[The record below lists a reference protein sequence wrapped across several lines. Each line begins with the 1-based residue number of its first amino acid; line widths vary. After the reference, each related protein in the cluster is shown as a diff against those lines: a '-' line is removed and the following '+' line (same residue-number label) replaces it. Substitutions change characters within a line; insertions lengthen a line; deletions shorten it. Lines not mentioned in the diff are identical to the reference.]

1 MRNWSWRRKTG
12 ALFVLLAG
20 LVVLSGLLALLS
32 YRLGYLDVWLASRI
46 QGKLS
51 EYGIRTEFGQLSSTV
66 RGLKAQA
73 RDIKFFVEGERE
85 PFATIAKVDVVVSLK
100 DVLGFSGPTEI
111 NLRECIVEGVR
122 GKYLVDE
129 QGRSNLDGLH
139 PSKVIE
145 KRFTLKYTSAV
156 LTVKDGEFFYVDRL
170 HKLDGTARQVTLNMG
185 AEGEK
190 GMRLFAKSRASTF
203 VFDGRDVN
211 DIALDLEAVLKPEGA
226 RVESLEIDSGI
237 VTARFSGDL
246 KSWRDFDYALDGAA
260 NIKLREAAAV
270 FAPDFKLGGTA
281 QINGKLEGR
290 GTEYQLT
297 GKITSPNMLVR
308 DVKLDSLS
316 LTATGKGKGMDARA
330 RTEIAL
336 AGLDAAGFRVNRLSA
351 LGEVTTTDRTFQ
363 WRGSAKAQK
372 LGQRDLSVFGMSA
385 NHVVFDA
392 PITDLS
398 NYKLSAAVRF
408 DSLIAADVPLGTMIG
423 DLVATPRDFV
433 VTGLKGAA
441 FSGQVDGNARI
452 ALVAGGSSEFNATLT
467 RLNIDQALAAIA
479 GRRLPLRGLAS
490 GKVNLHWSGT
500 NFERAT
506 GPIDLVF
513 DGSTNISQGS
523 GGIPLNG
530 SLHLN
535 AKGREF
541 TIDRTLLRSGSTE
554 LVASGVVSADKSTS
568 NLAFDLTTSDA
579 AELEDLLIAVAQAL
593 GDEKAES
600 LASTLT
606 DNEIELAGNLKFKG
620 SMLGTLDNPQVKG
633 HFSVDSVSARR
644 AGIGQFSGDLDLSNT
659 LVKIDSG
666 RLVQADGGNAN
677 FSLNYPINEK
687 NRLSVKLQAQNLEI
701 APLVRLAGDV
711 KVAGTLSGNADLSGL
726 PGEMRGNAS
735 FVVEKPKYAD
745 IAFDDFRGS
754 LTVEGAQARLQG
766 ARLRLGENSLTIDG
780 SWNTDSDAYQLKA
793 SGEGLDIAK
802 MLELGGASKTG
813 LAGKASLVLD
823 ASSAHFVRDDKTS
836 RVFDNLTATLT
847 ASNLT
852 YKGKEIGQV
861 TANATGRDSL
871 ANLKIEGKLLDH
883 TYLGTGSVDF
893 SKKEA
898 PANAVL
904 RLDDVALAPI
914 IELVS
919 ERAAPAEGVV
929 AGEIRLGGNVF
940 GDSEKLKLEANLTKL
955 EFDTNDGK
963 IAGQPPM
970 VIKLGDQQV
979 DLGTLKFS
987 GKDTNLDL
995 QGTLAIGE
1003 RGRSALA
1010 ANGNVNLRV
1019 LQSFIKDLTAEGVVQ
1034 VRMTAGGTFEQP
1046 RLSGSATLNG
1056 GALRGRDLPVALTNA
1071 QGRLLFTA
1079 DQAQLESFSANV
1091 GGGRLTVTGGAAMS
1105 GLALD
1110 RWRFEARLNGVRVD
1124 YPQDVRTT
1132 ADGNLTLQGNRQAQV
1147 LSGLVSVRRAE
1158 YVVENDLFDLIEDA
1172 MSEFGS
1178 TTSSQTGGFASMP
1191 PTQLDLH
1198 VVANDTLAI
1207 KNRSLDLVGSADV
1220 RVIGTVDE
1228 PLIKGRVTVSRG
1240 LIDDLFREQY
1250 RITSGLIDFPG
1261 IQERP
1266 PRISLEA
1273 ETVVSG
1279 YRLTVLIA
1287 GPLDNL
1293 KITPRSEPPL
1303 PQADVIALMTSGKLP
1318 REYGLDTS
1326 SPTQALAQTQ
1336 AANLST
1342 LLTQPLSSRIGSN
1355 VTGRLFGLNRF
1366 AIDPL
1371 VTGRGTDPTAR
1382 VTVGRRITRDLSITY
1397 STNLASNQDQV
1408 ILVEYRATDRLSFVA
1423 SRADDGS
1430 FGFDI
1435 RLRKRF

>member
-12 ALFVLLAG
+12 ALFALLAG
-20 LVVLSGLLALLS
+20 LVVFSGLLAILV
-32 YRLGYLDVWLASRI
+32 YRLGYLDTWLASRI

-66 RGLKAQA
+66 RGMKAQA
-73 RDIKFFVEGERE
+73 RDVKFFVEGARE
-85 PFATIAKVDVVVSLK
+85 PFATIANVDVGVSLK
-100 DVLGFSGPTEI
+100 DVLGLSGPTEI

-122 GKYLVDE
+122 GKYVIDE

-139 PSKVIE
+139 PSDVHVT
-145 KRFTLKYTSAV
+145 RFSLKYTSAV
-156 LTVKDGEFFYVDRL
+156 LTVKDAEFLYIDRL
-170 HKLDGTARQVTLNMG
+170 HKLEGTARQVALNLG
-185 AEGEK
+185 PAGEES
-190 GMRLFAKSRASTF
+190 MRVFAKSRASSF

-211 DIALDLEAVLKPEGA
+211 DIALDLEAVIKPKGA
-226 RVESLEIDSGI
+226 RVESLEVDSGI
-237 VTARFSGDL
+237 LTARFSGDV
-246 KSWRDFDYALDGAA
+246 KSWHDFDYALDGAA

-316 LTATGKGKGMDARA
+316 LTASGTGKGMDARA

-336 AGLDAAGFRVNRLSA
+336 AALDAAGFRVNRLSA
-351 LGEVTTTDRTFQ
+351 LGEVATTARTFQ
-363 WRGSAKAQK
+363 WKGSAKGQK
-372 LGQRDLSVFGMSA
+372 LAQRDLSVFGMTA
-385 NHVVFDA
+385 DRVVFDA

-408 DSLIAADVPLGTMIG
+408 DSLIAADVPLGTMAG
-423 DLVATPRDFV
+423 DVVATPRDFV

-452 ALVAGGSSEFNATLT
+452 ALVSGGASEFSATLT
-467 RLNIDQALAAIA
+467 RLNIDQALAAVA

-500 NFERAT
+500 RFESAT

-513 DGSTNISQGS
+513 DGSTNTSQGS
-523 GGIPLNG
+523 AGIPLTG

-541 TIDRTLLRSGSTE
+541 TIDRTTLRSGSTE
-554 LVASGVVSADKSTS
+554 LAASGVVSADKSS
-568 NLAFDLTTSDA
+568 NLAFELTTSDA
-579 AELEDLLIAVAQAL
+579 AELEDLVIAVAEAL

-606 DNEIELAGNLKFKG
+606 DNEIELAGNLMFKG
-620 SMLGTLDNPQVKG
+620 SMLGTLDNPEVKG

-644 AGIGQFSGDLDLSNT
+644 SGVGQFSGDLDLSNS
-659 LVKIDSG
+659 LVKVDNG

-677 FSLNYPINEK
+677 FSLNYPVNEK
-687 NRLSVKLQAQNLEI
+687 NRVSVKLQAQKLEI

-711 KVAGTLSGNADLSGL
+711 RVAGTLTGNADLSGL
-726 PGEMRGNAS
+726 PGEMRGNGS
-735 FVVEKPKYAD
+735 FVIEKPKYAD
-745 IAFDDFRGS
+745 IAFDDLRGS
-754 LTVEGAQARLQG
+754 VTVEGAQARLQG
-766 ARLRLGENSLTIDG
+766 ARLRLGENALTIEG
-780 SWNTDSDAYQLKA
+780 SWNTDSDAYQVKA

-813 LAGKASLVLD
+813 LAGKASLVFD
-823 ASSAHFVRDDKTS
+823 ASSAHFVRDDKTN
-836 RVFDNLTATLT
+836 RIFDNLSATLT

-852 YKGKEIGQV
+852 YKGKDIGQI
-861 TANATGRDSL
+861 TASATGHDSL
-871 ANLKIEGKLLDH
+871 ANLKVEGKLLEH
-883 TYLGTGSVDF
+883 TYLGTGSIDF

-904 RLDDVALAPI
+904 TLNDIALAPV
-914 IELVS
+914 IELLS

-929 AGEIRLGGNVF
+929 AGEIRLNGNVF

-955 EFDTNDGK
+955 EFETNDGK

-970 VIKLGDQQV
+970 LIKLGDQQL

-995 QGTLAIGE
+995 QGTLAIGQ
-1003 RGRSALA
+1003 RGRTALA

-1019 LQSFIKDLTAEGVVQ
+1019 LQSFIKDTTAEGVVQ

-1046 RLSGSATLNG
+1046 RLSGSATLTG
-1056 GALRGRDLPVALTNA
+1056 GAFRARDLPVSLTNA
-1071 QGRLLFTA
+1071 QGRFLFTA

-1091 GGGRLTVTGGAAMS
+1091 GGGRLTMTGGAAMS

-1110 RWRFEARLNGVRVD
+1110 RWRFEARLNGIRVD
-1124 YPQDVRTT
+1124 YPTDVRTT
-1132 ADGNLTLQGNRQAQV
+1132 ADGELTLQGNRQAQV

-1158 YVVENDLFDLIEDA
+1158 YVAENDLFDLIEEA
-1172 MSEFGS
+1172 MSEFGGAS
-1178 TTSSQTGGFASMP
+1178 SSQTGGFASMP
-1191 PTQLDLH
+1191 PTQLDIH
-1198 VVANDTLAI
+1198 VVANDSLAI
-1207 KNRSLDLVGSADV
+1207 KNRSLDLVGSADL
-1220 RVIGTVDE
+1220 RVIGTADE
-1228 PLIKGRVTVSRG
+1228 PVIKGRVTVSRG

-1303 PQADVIALMTSGKLP
+1303 PQADVIALMTSGQLP
-1318 REYGLDTS
+1318 KEYGLDTS
-1326 SPTQALAQTQ
+1326 SPSQALAQTQ
-1336 AANLST
+1336 SANLAT

-1408 ILVEYRATDRLSFVA
+1408 ILVEYRATERLSFVA